1 MSVNPDLVN
10 LVFEPTPSYVVGR
23 EKVRE
28 FARAVMAFD
37 PLHHDVSYARNL
49 GFADVV
55 APPTFPVVIQEATLH
70 QLLAHPE
77 ANIDFSRVVH
87 GDQKFDYERVV
98 VAGDELVGQLT
109 VTKVQSLGGHSMVTS
124 ETAMSTLEGELDVTA
139 VSTLVVRAGE
149 DAA

>member
-70 QLLAHPE
+70 QLLSPPRGHYRF
-77 ANIDFSRVVH
+77 FS
-87 GDQKFDYERVV
+87 
-98 VAGDELVGQLT
+98 
-109 VTKVQSLGGHSMVTS
+109 GGP
-124 ETAMSTLEGELDVTA
+124 
-139 VSTLVVRAGE
+139 R
-149 DAA
+149 

>member
-49 GFADVV
+49 GFVMLW
-55 APPTFPVVIQEATLH
+55 PHPRFPW
-70 QLLAHPE
+70 
-77 ANIDFSRVVH
+77 
-87 GDQKFDYERVV
+87 
-98 VAGDELVGQLT
+98 
-109 VTKVQSLGGHSMVTS
+109 
-124 ETAMSTLEGELDVTA
+124 
-139 VSTLVVRAGE
+139 
-149 DAA
+149 